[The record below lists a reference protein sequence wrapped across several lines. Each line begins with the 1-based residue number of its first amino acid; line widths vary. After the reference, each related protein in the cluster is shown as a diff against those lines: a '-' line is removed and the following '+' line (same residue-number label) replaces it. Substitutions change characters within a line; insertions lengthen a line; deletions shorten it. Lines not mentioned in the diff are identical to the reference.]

1 MEEINN
7 KGKKKRGDSEIQD
20 NKKENTDKV

>member
-7 KGKKKRGDSEIQD
+7 KK
-20 NKKENTDKV
+20 